1 MRFAFAR
8 SSFVTHAIALLVGM
22 ALAWVA
28 LPVWREAV
36 MRWNQKSY
44 GLLVEQCDGAMRD
57 HYQAK
62 MRAAD
67 APSRETGLALK
78 AGEVGLIV
86 CQDYDLYQKRLTQWG
101 LREDE
106 LAQMR
111 LKAIEARE
119 DDLDEVV
126 ATHEIRF

>member
-8 SSFVTHAIALLVGM
+8 SSFVTHAVALVAGALL
-22 ALAWVA
+22 AWLA

-36 MRWNQKSY
+36 MRWNQKDY
-44 GLLVEQCDGAMRD
+44 GLLVEQCDSAMRD

-67 APSRETGLALK
+67 EPSRDAGLALQ

-86 CQDYDLYQKRLTQWG
+86 CQDYDLYQKRLVQWG

-111 LKAIEARE
+111 LKAIEARAG
-119 DDLDEVV
+119 DLDEVV
-126 ATHEIRF
+126 GTHEIRF

>member
-8 SSFVTHAIALLVGM
+8 NRVITHALAIVAGAV
-22 ALAWVA
+22 LAWLA

-36 MRWNQKSY
+36 MRWNQKDY

-67 APSRETGLALK
+67 EPSRDTGLALQ

-86 CQDYDLYQKRLTQWG
+86 CQDYDLYQKQLVQWG

-111 LKAIEARE
+111 LKAIEARAG
-119 DDLDEVV
+119 DLDEVV
-126 ATHEIRF
+126 GTHEIRF

>member
-1 MRFAFAR
+1 MLFK
-8 SSFVTHAIALLVGM
+8 SSPNRVLTHSAALLAGV
-22 ALAWVA
+22 ALAWVGQP
-28 LPVWREAV
+28 LWREAL
-36 MRWNQKSY
+36 MRWNQKDY

-67 APSRETGLALK
+67 EPSRETGLALQ
-78 AGEVGLIV
+78 AGEVGLII
-86 CQDYDLYQKRLTQWG
+86 CQDYDLYQKRLIQWG

-111 LKAIEARE
+111 LNAIEARA

-126 ATHEIRF
+126 GTHEIRF

>member
-8 SSFVTHAIALLVGM
+8 SSVVTHAAALIAGALL
-22 ALAWVA
+22 AWLA
-28 LPVWREAV
+28 LPIWREGV
-36 MRWNQKSY
+36 MRWHQKDY

-67 APSRETGLALK
+67 EPSRETGLALQ

-86 CQDYDLYQKRLTQWG
+86 CQDYDLYQKRLVQWG

-111 LKAIEARE
+111 LKAIEARAG
-119 DDLDEVV
+119 DLDEVV
-126 ATHEIRF
+126 GTHEIRF